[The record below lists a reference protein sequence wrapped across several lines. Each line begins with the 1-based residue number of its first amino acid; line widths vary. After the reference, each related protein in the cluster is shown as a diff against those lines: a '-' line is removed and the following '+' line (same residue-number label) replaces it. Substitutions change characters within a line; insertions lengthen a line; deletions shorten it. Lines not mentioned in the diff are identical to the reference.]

1 MKFLEKTST
10 DAKERESLLADP
22 RSYLIADG
30 FEVPDSV
37 KVTAVEIQGSHPTLE
52 IGVPP
57 MLNLDELSDAALS
70 NVSGGDS
77 GNIAV

>member
-1 MKFLEKTST
+1 M
-10 DAKERESLLADP
+10 
-22 RSYLIADG
+22 IADG
-30 FEVPDSV
+30 FEVPDS
-37 KVTAVEIQGSHPTLE
+37 VEIQGSHPTLE

-57 MLNLDELSDAALS
+57 MLDLDELSDAALS

>member
-10 DAKERESLLADP
+10 DAKEWESLLADP

-37 KVTAVEIQGSHPTLE
+37 EIQGSHPTLE

-57 MLNLDELSDAALS
+57 MLDLDELSDAALS